1 MLRFAALPASLEV
14 QYVQCPVKGR
24 RKDDPDRDE
33 LKPATGDRSQS
44 SKELQAKANTL
55 VLWLATKVPCRI
67 ARTTD
72 MRVLSFGSQ

>member
-1 MLRFAALPASLEV
+1 MPRFVALPASLEV
-14 QYVQCPVKGR
+14 RYVQCPVKGR

-33 LKPATGDRSQS
+33 LNPATGDHSES
-44 SKELQAKANTL
+44 SEDSPAKANTV